1 MPNKMCLW
9 MKFFL
14 GALCCRPLLWGLRS
28 TLVLSSSWG
37 KRSELSCFAIFSDL
51 WVWKGFK
58 LKAAEYNNKDEI
70 TVWAGP
76 FKVRILT
83 QEANKS
89 WLNTSGFKKQRKQ
102 QGTQQVSCKSGWRR
116 QQYELGILPR
126 HLHALLSG
134 ESWIDVMSAINICKA
149 LIMLQSPGAP
159 HLNLMTTLVR
169 QIALSILILVPS
181 YQWGHEGAER
191 ANGFPKPHHQ

>member
-1 MPNKMCLW
+1 MCLW

-70 TVWAGP
+70 TVWAAP

-89 WLNTSGFKKQRKQ
+89 RLNTSGFKKQRKQ

-116 QQYELGILPR
+116 QQYELGILPGTSMR
-126 HLHALLSG
+126 CS
-134 ESWIDVMSAINICKA
+134 
-149 LIMLQSPGAP
+149 Q
-159 HLNLMTTLVR
+159 
-169 QIALSILILVPS
+169 
-181 YQWGHEGAER
+181 ER
-191 ANGFPKPHHQ
+191 AELTWCQQLTSVKHSSCCSHLEHLI